1 MEEERP
7 AFGLAQLPVVL
18 RAEDLSGCETDERSF
33 LIVVGL
39 AAVDHV
45 AALHVFEEDGIDA
58 EGAQRGADGSHFRE
72 VDDADERMQ
81 RRIVHQIVILFD
93 TIQFQYVLHDRGIL
107 RPSQS
112 YAFFRFLRDNRN
124 NGKTIR
130 DPYNGPEVPMRY
142 FCSVG
147 TEGVA
152 GLAPE
157 DDGTDRKNELFR

>member
-1 MEEERP
+1 M
-7 AFGLAQLPVVL
+7 
-18 RAEDLSGCETDERSF
+18 
-33 LIVVGL
+33 
-39 AAVDHV
+39 
-45 AALHVFEEDGIDA
+45 
-58 EGAQRGADGSHFRE
+58 
-72 VDDADERMQ
+72 
-81 RRIVHQIVILFD
+81 HQIVILFD

-107 RPSQS
+107 RPLQS

-130 DPYNGPEVPMRY
+130 DPYNGPEAPMRY

-157 DDGTDRKNELFR
+157 DDGTDRKNEPFR

>member
-1 MEEERP
+1 
-7 AFGLAQLPVVL
+7 
-18 RAEDLSGCETDERSF
+18 
-33 LIVVGL
+33 
-39 AAVDHV
+39 
-45 AALHVFEEDGIDA
+45 
-58 EGAQRGADGSHFRE
+58 
-72 VDDADERMQ
+72 
-81 RRIVHQIVILFD
+81 
-93 TIQFQYVLHDRGIL
+93 QFQYVLHDRGIL

-157 DDGTDRKNELFR
+157 DDGTDRKNEPFR